1 MTGRV
6 QSLRSNIAGNRP
18 TGRSPG
24 ELYTNWADA
33 QLGVISST
41 GTTQDLIA
49 VTFYSTAASYV
60 VGQFVIQAGQVYRC
74 ITATGPGAFNPANW
88 AKISTA
94 QDLATYLPL
103 AGGTLTGPL
112 VLAAD
117 PTAALGASTKQ
128 YADTKVPI
136 AGGTMTGPLNMVG
149 VTNGSDAAAG
159 QIGEIISSVVA
170 SPGVSLGNGVAANI
184 TSIALTAGDWDVQG
198 EIWMSTVAPAI
209 TAIICWISPTSASGG
224 PSAAINASRFTI
236 GGAAGFLV
244 NAAFPLR
251 TARVSLSA
259 PATYYLGINATGGA
273 TNAAFG
279 NIWARRMR

>member
-6 QSLRSNIAGNRP
+6 QSLRSNVAGSRP

-33 QLGVISST
+33 QLGVIGST
-41 GTTQDLIA
+41 GATQDLIA
-49 VTFYSTAASYV
+49 VTFYSTAASYA
-60 VGQFVIQAGQVYRC
+60 VGQFVIQAGQIYRC
-74 ITATGPGAFNPANW
+74 TTATGPGAFNSANW

-112 VLAAD
+112 TLAAD

-128 YADTKVPI
+128 YADTKVPL

-149 VTNGSDAAAG
+149 VTSGADAAAG
-159 QIGEIISSVVA
+159 QIGEVISSIVTTPLA
-170 SPGVSLGNGVAANI
+170 LGNGVATNI

-198 EIWMSTVAPAI
+198 EVWITFAPAI
-209 TAIICWISPTSASGG
+209 TSFVGWISPTTASAGS
-224 PSAAINASRFTI
+224 SAAINASRFTI
-236 GGAAGFLV
+236 AGAAGFLAGS
-244 NAAFPLR
+244 AAFPLR
-251 TARVSLSA
+251 PARVSLSA
-259 PATYYLGINATGGA
+259 PATYYLGVNASGGA
-273 TNAAFG
+273 TNTAWG
-279 NIWARRMR
+279 NIWARRVR

>member
-6 QSLRSNIAGNRP
+6 QSLRSNVAGNRP

-33 QLGVISST
+33 QLGVIGST
-41 GTTQDLIA
+41 GATQDLIA
-49 VTFYSTAASYV
+49 VTFYSTAASYA

-74 ITATGPGAFNPANW
+74 TTATGPGAFNSANW

-94 QDLATYLPL
+94 QDLAAYLLL

-136 AGGTMTGPLNMVG
+136 AGGTMTGPLNMIG

-159 QIGEIISSVVA
+159 QIGEVISSVVA
-170 SPGVSLGNGVAANI
+170 TPGVSLGNGVPTNI

-198 EIWMSTVAPAI
+198 EIWPSFAPAI
-209 TAIICWISPTSASGG
+209 TQLIAWISLTSASAG
-224 PSAAINASRFTI
+224 PPVALNASRFTI

-244 NAAFPLR
+244 GSAAFPLR

-259 PATYYLGINATGGA
+259 TATYYLGCNAVGGA
-273 TNAAFG
+273 TNTAGG

>member
-6 QSLRSNIAGNRP
+6 QALRSSVAGNRP
-18 TGRSPG
+18 TGRQPG

-33 QLGVISST
+33 QMGVIGST
-41 GTTQDLIA
+41 GAAQDLIA
-49 VTFYSTAASYV
+49 VRFFSTATTYS
-60 VGQFVIQAGQVYRC
+60 VGDCVAQGGQLYRC
-74 ITATGPGAFNPANW
+74 ITATGPGAFNSANW

-94 QDLATYLPL
+94 QDLTPYLLL

-128 YADTKVPI
+128 YADTKVPL

-159 QIGEIISSVVA
+159 QIGEVISSVVA
-170 SPGVSLGNGVAANI
+170 SPGVAAPNGVATNI

-198 EIWMSTVAPAI
+198 EIWFSTVAPAI
-209 TAIICWISPTSASGG
+209 VTVQCSISPTSATAG
-224 PSAAINASRFTI
+224 PQGINASRFTI
-236 GGAAGFLV
+236 GGAAGFIN
-244 NAAFPLR
+244 NAALPLR
-251 TARVSLSA
+251 PARVSLAA
-259 PATYYLGINATGGA
+259 PATYYLVVNAVGGA